1 MFESQSSST
10 YHPAAARRLLIVLI
24 LCIFAATACAPRQD
38 IQTLERAEALLDSL
52 PDSSLTLLTSIEP
65 PRRESLRAL
74 HAFLT
79 AKARYKAYFDD
90 DSDSTLMVAL
100 NYYTAHPSAEN
111 EHRLME
117 CHFLR
122 GIILEN
128 ADNTSGAIIS
138 LLKAEKIALALHDN
152 FYLGMI
158 YRNIATLYS
167 MVYSGVEQIAYAE
180 KSREAFEAYGDSIH
194 IIDATV
200 FLAQAHNNSQN
211 YLKCIELCEEAIPLL
226 DPSVPTYS
234 IALEVEGH
242 SLVGLQRH
250 TEAIEIYQ
258 KLLEAYGIELEE
270 NVFENLLACYY
281 SVGDTIAASLLQAE
295 LKGAYP
301 DIDFIPG
308 WVYAANGNYEKA
320 YNTLLTDFK
329 LYEEAYLLWKR
340 QSVAQSIKKAADTE
354 NEELQISLTAAHTIK
369 YLICIICLIIIVSA
383 IVIIRMMI
391 NHSHDREREWIIRAQ
406 ELSTSLNTIT
416 ASNSV
421 MQADVRDLFEMR
433 FSQIDRLCKDYYQ
446 YQGHKSMQRKVAEQL
461 STMITNLGNDAS
473 TLSELR
479 TFANKFTHQLITD
492 LECQIPD
499 LKEGEIK
506 LFLYRVLGFSP
517 AAISLFLGEKIE
529 LIYTRKSRL
538 KAKIMSSS
546 ATRKNEFLERL

>member
-1 MFESQSSST
+1 
-10 YHPAAARRLLIVLI
+10 
-24 LCIFAATACAPRQD
+24 
-38 IQTLERAEALLDSL
+38 
-52 PDSSLTLLTSIEP
+52 
-65 PRRESLRAL
+65 
-74 HAFLT
+74 
-79 AKARYKAYFDD
+79 
-90 DSDSTLMVAL
+90 
-100 NYYTAHPSAEN
+100 
-111 EHRLME
+111 
-117 CHFLR
+117 
-122 GIILEN
+122 
-128 ADNTSGAIIS
+128 
-138 LLKAEKIALALHDN
+138 
-152 FYLGMI
+152 
-158 YRNIATLYS
+158 